1 MLRLEV
7 PAAAKHT
14 VELGPAP
21 RGLHGVPA
29 HPPHQPH
36 HYQHRCRQPLRT
48 HTATATAASST
59 EACSRSDGP
68 RGRTWPHVQHYIGRG
83 VYHSGCDRRFIV
95 PKRSRRAAPNKWD
108 AEVVNRPTTS
118 PRCPTPTTSGKSVRV
133 PKIITTLV
141 PVWLSSLEE
150 LQVPRRADPPPPCRA
165 QWTRTT
171 CPRRWLG
178 RRRSPCPSTR
188 STCPSGAL
196 RDPASQTPQRVG

>member
-83 VYHSGCDRRFIV
+83 VYHSGCDRQRFIV
-95 PKRSRRAAPNKWD
+95 PKRSRRAAPSKWTLGLSTGRLQARD
-108 AEVVNRPTTS
+108 VLLRRRVGSRCVSQRSSRPLCLFGYHHSRSCKFRAALTLL
-118 PRCPTPTTSGKSVRV
+118 PLVARSGLGR
-133 PKIITTLV
+133 
-141 PVWLSSLEE
+141 PVQGDGWAGGD
-150 LQVPRRADPPPPCRA
+150 RRAHRRGVRA
-165 QWTRTT
+165 HQVR
-171 CPRRWLG
+171 
-178 RRRSPCPSTR
+178 
-188 STCPSGAL
+188 
-196 RDPASQTPQRVG
+196 